1 MKLIHK
7 LPVFLLLIL
16 PLTLSGQK
24 RWTLEECIRYAW
36 ENNLKIK
43 QQELA
48 IEQGKNNVVQAKYAF
63 APTVSGSISHNMNWG
78 VSSNVQ
84 ILERTTNLSQS
95 TGMSVRAS
103 VDIYEGN
110 KKVNELKDKEVNYEI
125 AMQNAIKMKNDIS
138 LEISRSFL
146 QVLLSRDILASA
158 KSSLSSVQAQA
169 DRSKKL
175 VDAGSQAYGP
185 YLEITAQLAREKVQ
199 VVNAE
204 NQLRA
209 NLLSL
214 KQLLDLPGDNDFD
227 ITVPSVNLDN
237 LSFMGES
244 VDNVYTAALG
254 LPQIK
259 SSELSYSSSKLQ
271 LKLAQGRH
279 LPTLSISAGYGTN
292 ANFSDKLKDPFVQ
305 QLKDNRNPS
314 VGFSLSVPI
323 FTAFSIKTGVKNA
336 KLGIIKSEIDLKNT
350 QQALYKE
357 IQQVV
362 NDASSQ
368 YAQMKASAENV
379 KAMEE
384 SFRYVQQKFDVGA
397 ANATD
402 YTVAKTNLFKAQSDL
417 LQSKYQLLFQ
427 MKVLDFYKG
436 KPISL

>member
-36 ENNLKIK
+36 ENNLRIK
-43 QQELA
+43 QQVLA
-48 IEQGKNNVVQAKYAF
+48 IEQSKNNAVQAKYAF

-78 VSSNVQ
+78 RSVNMQ
-84 ILERTTNLSQS
+84 TLEIIENKLSQS
-95 TGMSVRAS
+95 SGMSVRAS
-103 VDIYEGN
+103 VDIFEGN
-110 KKVNELKDKEVNYEI
+110 NKVNDLKNKEVFYEI

-227 ITVPSVNLDN
+227 IAVPSVNLDN

-244 VDNVYTAALG
+244 VENIYTAALG

-259 SSELSYSSSKLQ
+259 SAELSHTSSKIQ

-279 LPTLSISAGYGTN
+279 LPTLSFSAGYGTN
-292 ANFSDKLKDPFVQ
+292 YSDSRSDAFFQ

-314 VGFSLSVPI
+314 IGFSLSVPI
-323 FTAFSIKTGVKNA
+323 FTSFSIKTGVKNA
-336 KLGIIKSEIDLKNT
+336 KLDIIKYEIDLKNT